1 MASAEGF
8 LQSPLVVWANN
19 TFKASAL
26 IESVT
31 DLADGIFL
39 NEIMMDID
47 PTYFTLT
54 RIHQN
59 VYGDVN
65 LRMQNLD
72 TLVKHLKG
80 YYQEKLQQLV
90 ILRSPDVV
98 TIAREPESD
107 AAAEELNKILLLM
120 LGCAVQCDNKEHF
133 IERMTQMHVDVQ
145 KSLVEYIQ
153 QITDNPDNVVSF
165 RPQDLAECTTDQLVL
180 YTENMFYHLTQL
192 VEDRDNCIGMISHLS
207 YERDSLLNDKESKNR
222 RPFSP
227 PASPAVSH
235 SKETPA
241 AHASKEKIRLLTEEI
256 EEKNVALAE
265 LRDELLA
272 SKKSL
277 ESLRQENKT
286 LSQDARWV
294 KAYRDEIDALKSK
307 TDRVDKLEADNL
319 RFKEKLRDLDYYKK
333 RAEELKEQNELL
345 YETKLVLEEQV
356 TGLVSKEE
364 RIEILEEENKKLKS
378 HIHHLAE
385 ERQFDQFKLK
395 EVMEENA
402 QLIVDKQNSM
412 AEAASLTAEVD
423 ALRGKKSPG
432 SSTFA
437 SEFSESSSIEVL
449 RMQRENQ
456 QLRKTI
462 DEMKHSGQRI
472 IELKA
477 ENEQLQKATLEG
489 KTTVYS
495 LTEDVAKL
503 KAKGLQQ
510 ENDLNRLRAIVKRQ
524 HEELQTSADN
534 VLNLSGE
541 LREKGEEIAQFEE
554 QTLLNSQLTEEKH
567 QELYFMV
574 EELKEKETKI
584 TQLNEEVE
592 QKQDKITELSR
603 LAEEREANVME
614 LFQRV
619 KENEHE
625 ISNLAKQSEA
635 KDERIGELTRAAQL
649 KEEKLAD
656 LNLEV
661 REIGRAHV

>member
-8 LQSPLVVWANN
+8 LQSPLVVWASN
-19 TFKASAL
+19 TFKASSL

-153 QITDNPDNVVSF
+153 QITDNPDNVISF
-165 RPQDLAECTTDQLVL
+165 RPQDLTECTTDQLVL

-192 VEDRDNCIGMISHLS
+192 VEDRDNCIGMMSHLS

-277 ESLRQENKT
+277 ESLRQE
-286 LSQDARWV
+286 V
-294 KAYRDEIDALKSK
+294 SK
-307 TDRVDKLEADNL
+307 
-319 RFKEKLRDLDYYKK
+319 KERNLDYY
-333 RAEELKEQNELL
+333 Q
-345 YETKLVLEEQV
+345 
-356 TGLVSKEE
+356 
-364 RIEILEEENKKLKS
+364 
-378 HIHHLAE
+378 
-385 ERQFDQFKLK
+385 
-395 EVMEENA
+395 
-402 QLIVDKQNSM
+402 
-412 AEAASLTAEVD
+412 
-423 ALRGKKSPG
+423 
-432 SSTFA
+432 SS
-437 SEFSESSSIEVL
+437 
-449 RMQRENQ
+449 
-456 QLRKTI
+456 
-462 DEMKHSGQRI
+462 
-472 IELKA
+472 
-477 ENEQLQKATLEG
+477 
-489 KTTVYS
+489 
-495 LTEDVAKL
+495 
-503 KAKGLQQ
+503 
-510 ENDLNRLRAIVKRQ
+510 
-524 HEELQTSADN
+524 
-534 VLNLSGE
+534 
-541 LREKGEEIAQFEE
+541 
-554 QTLLNSQLTEEKH
+554 
-567 QELYFMV
+567 
-574 EELKEKETKI
+574 
-584 TQLNEEVE
+584 
-592 QKQDKITELSR
+592 
-603 LAEEREANVME
+603 
-614 LFQRV
+614 
-619 KENEHE
+619 
-625 ISNLAKQSEA
+625 
-635 KDERIGELTRAAQL
+635 
-649 KEEKLAD
+649 
-656 LNLEV
+656 
-661 REIGRAHV
+661 